1 MTKKDKIIWAIVV
14 LMFVVIV
21 AILYGFVLIPAK

>member
-1 MTKKDKIIWAIVV
+1 MHDTITKILTALAAV

-21 AILYGFVLIPAK
+21 ADVIRSIH